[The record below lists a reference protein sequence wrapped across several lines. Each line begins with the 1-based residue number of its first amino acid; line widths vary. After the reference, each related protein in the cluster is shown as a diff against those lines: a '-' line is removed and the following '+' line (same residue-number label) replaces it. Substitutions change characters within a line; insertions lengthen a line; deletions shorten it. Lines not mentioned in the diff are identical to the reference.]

1 MKSSDPRNRKSYVF
15 GTEDKYY
22 RQYAESYFGITTQK
36 GGGIAFVTMKY
47 WLIIAYQYFQT

>member
-1 MKSSDPRNRKSYVF
+1 MAQCDPRNRKSYVF

-36 GGGIAFVTMKY
+36 GVG
-47 WLIIAYQYFQT
+47 LPSSL